1 MQEKAKL
8 KRDHDNLYQDVSRLQ
23 EQVALL
29 ESEREAC
36 FPCDNFVGYNNALWE

>member
-8 KRDHDNLYQDVSRLQ
+8 QRDHDNMDQYVSRLQ
-23 EQVALL
+23 ELVALL

-36 FPCDNFVGYNNALWE
+36 FPCDYFVGYNNALWE